1 MTLLTITHTH
11 EAGTLIE
18 GTSRGDG
25 TAEVLKAN
33 GWRWGRSI
41 SSWYVP
47 HSRDRL
53 PKRYVVDATKRAL
66 EAAGF
71 SVETDLDESL
81 RSAADVEAGKAAR
94 QDDRVAALEAK
105 AARKQQKAVDA
116 DARASR
122 DLQQLPP
129 MGEPIKIGHHS
140 EARHR
145 AAFARVD
152 SSMRRSIAASDEAAA
167 AEYKAQAAAHTTTGR
182 YAPTTVANRIKK
194 LEADLRRLER
204 SFVADV
210 RDPDLGYRPATAE
223 EIATRRTT
231 HAARAAELADQIAY
245 WKQVREEQIASGA
258 APGFGPETIVK
269 GDQVKIS
276 GSWWEVARVN
286 PKTVS
291 VIAPGGFS
299 HRADYAAITERKR
312 TAA

>member
-1 MTLLTITHTH
+1 MTNLTIIHTH

-25 TAEVLKAN
+25 TAPVLKAN

-47 HSRDRL
+47 YSRDRL

-66 EAAGF
+66 EEAGF
-71 SVETDLDESL
+71 SVELDLDETP
-81 RSAADVEAGKAAR
+81 RSTADVEEGKAAR
-94 QDDRVAALEAK
+94 QEDRVTALEDK
-105 AARKQQKAVDA
+105 AARMQQKAADA
-116 DARASR
+116 DARVSR
-122 DLQQLPP
+122 DLRQLPP

-140 EARHR
+140 EGRHR
-145 AAFARVD
+145 AALSRVD
-152 SSMRRSIAASDEAAA
+152 SSMRRSIEASDKAAA
-167 AEYKAQAAAHTTTGR
+167 AGYRAQAATHTTTGR

-210 RDPDLGYRPATAE
+210 RDPELGYRPATAE
-223 EIATRRTT
+223 EISNRRAT
-231 HAARAAELADQIAY
+231 HAARATELADQIAY
-245 WKQVREEQIASGA
+245 WSQVRADQLASGA
-258 APGFGPETIVK
+258 APGFGPETIAK

-276 GSWWEVARVN
+276 GSWWEVARAN
-286 PKTVS
+286 AKSVS
-291 VIAPGGFS
+291 VIAPGGYS
-299 HRADYAAITERKR
+299 HRADYSAITERKR